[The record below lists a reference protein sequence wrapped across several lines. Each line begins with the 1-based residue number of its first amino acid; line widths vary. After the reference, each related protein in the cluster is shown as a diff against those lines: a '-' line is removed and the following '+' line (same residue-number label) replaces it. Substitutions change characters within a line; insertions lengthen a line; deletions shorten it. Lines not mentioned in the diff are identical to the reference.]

1 MTHGTRIDINAI
13 KSVLTRWITEGH
25 ITPLAAFNRFWGYTF
40 HLMQED
46 EITNDEYNHVPW
58 SRQSRMNTF
67 IDDLLL
73 VLERKE
79 NETGDPFISRP
90 YEYIIHITL
99 DPDAQKDTALISVQ
113 RKSTYE
119 FVCKD
124 ISIPL
129 KEL

>member
-1 MTHGTRIDINAI
+1 MKINIQAI
-13 KSVLTRWITEGH
+13 
-25 ITPLAAFNRFWGYTF
+25 
-40 HLMQED
+40 
-46 EITNDEYNHVPW
+46 
-58 SRQSRMNTF
+58 

-79 NETGDPFISRP
+79 NETGEPFISRP
-90 YEYIIHITL
+90 YDYIIHIAL

>member
-46 EITNDEYNHVPW
+46 EITNDEY
-58 SRQSRMNTF
+58 
-67 IDDLLL
+67 D
-73 VLERKE
+73 
-79 NETGDPFISRP
+79 
-90 YEYIIHITL
+90 YIIHIAL

-124 ISIPL
+124 INIPL